1 MRTVRE
7 VSRITDISVRTLHYY
22 DEIGLLKPT
31 LCSEAGYRFYDDKAL
46 ETLQQIL
53 FFKELDMPLKDIKTI
68 LQNPHFDK
76 DKTLLSQK
84 NILQLK
90 KKRLERLIRLIDDI
104 VKGEN
109 IMSFKEFS
117 KDDVEELFQTVL
129 ANMNEDQF
137 EVFEKKYGNMEHFK
151 EEFIQSA
158 GSEQAQENFKKVMEW
173 YGGKDEMMS
182 ASKNPVSSDIT
193 QSYQN
198 RIIEISHKLFSLKGE
213 DPQSIEVKKL
223 VGEYEIV
230 SSQLYQMKDVKPLLL
245 EMAKEFIENKDLV
258 KANDEQYGEGASVYI
273 GKAIL
278 SFYGR

>member
-7 VSRITDISVRTLHYY
+7 VSKITDISVRTLHYY

-31 LCSEAGYRFYDDKAL
+31 LCSEAGYRLYDDKAL

-53 FFKELDMPLKDIKTI
+53 FFKELDMPLKDIKSI

-90 KKRLERLIRLIDDI
+90 KERLERLIRLIDDI

-109 IMSFKEFS
+109 IMSFQEFS
-117 KDDVEELFQTVL
+117 KEDVEELFQTVL

-137 EVFEKKYGNMEHFK
+137 QVFEKKYGNMEHFK

-158 GSEQAQENFKKVMEW
+158 GSEQSQENFKKVMEW
-173 YGGKDEMMS
+173 YGGKDEMMT
-182 ASKNPVSSDIT
+182 ASKNPVSSDIIHT
-193 QSYQN
+193 YQN
-198 RIIEISHKLFSLKGE
+198 RIIEIYHVLYSLKGE
-213 DPQSIEVKKL
+213 DPQAIEVKKL
-223 VGEYEIV
+223 IGEYEIV

-245 EMAKEFIENKDLV
+245 EMAKEFMENKDLM
-258 KANDEQYGEGASVYI
+258 KANDEQYGEGASAYI

-278 SFYGR
+278 SFYGS

>member
-1 MRTVRE
+1 MRTVRA

-31 LCSEAGYRFYDDKAL
+31 LCSEAGYRLYDDKAL

-53 FFKELDMPLKDIKTI
+53 FFKELEMPLKDIKTI

-90 KKRLERLIRLIDDI
+90 KERLERLIRLIDDI

-117 KDDVEELFQTVL
+117 KDDVEELFQTLL

-137 EVFEKKYGNMEHFK
+137 QVFEKKYGNMDHFK

-173 YGGKDEMMS
+173 YSGKDEMMT
-182 ASKNPVSSDIT
+182 ASKNPVSSEIT

-198 RIIEISHKLFSLKGE
+198 RMIEIYHILYSLKGE
-213 DPQSIEVKKL
+213 DPQAFEVKKL
-223 VGEYEIV
+223 IEEYEIV

-245 EMAKEFIENKDLV
+245 EMAKEFMENKDLV

-278 SFYGR
+278 NFYGS